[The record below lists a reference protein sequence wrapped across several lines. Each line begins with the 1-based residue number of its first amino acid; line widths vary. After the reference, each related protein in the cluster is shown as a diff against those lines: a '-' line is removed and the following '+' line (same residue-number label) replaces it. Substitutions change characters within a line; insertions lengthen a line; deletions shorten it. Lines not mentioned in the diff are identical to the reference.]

1 MNRRDDVAFPLAFD
15 GRGRTAL
22 AAPDRHV
29 RDMIEQVLFTAP
41 GERVMRPTF
50 GSGLLQLPFEP
61 NGDVLVATTE
71 FLVRGSLQQWL
82 GDVIDV
88 GNVVVANDDATLT
101 ITVGYVVRRTGAAG
115 TAVVT
120 RTA

>member
-1 MNRRDDVAFPLAFD
+1 MSRRDDVAFPLSFD
-15 GRGRTAL
+15 GRGRTQL

-41 GERVMRPTF
+41 GERVMRPSF

-61 NGDVLVATTE
+61 NSDTLVATTE

-88 GNVVVANDDATLT
+88 ADVVVANEDSTLT
-101 ITVGYVVRRTGAAG
+101 ISVGYVVRRTGATG

>member
-1 MNRRDDVAFPLAFD
+1 MNRRDDVAFPLGFD

-22 AAPDRHV
+22 SAPDAHV
-29 RDMIEQVLFTAP
+29 RDMIEQVLFTSP
-41 GERVMRPTF
+41 GERVMRPAF

-61 NGDVLVATTE
+61 NGDALAATTE

-88 GNVVVANDDATLT
+88 AGVNVVNDDAALT
-101 ITVGYVVRRTGAAG
+101 ITIGYVVRRTGEAG
-115 TAVVT
+115 TAVFT
-120 RTA
+120 RPA